1 MPVTLYRID
10 DRLIHGQVVIGWG
23 QPLGIRVVVLV
34 DDDVQASRW
43 EQDLY
48 SAAMPKG
55 MAVRFTDT
63 EEACRE
69 LPAWQAAPEKTV
81 VLTGD
86 IATMATLAKCHPA
99 LLKQVNV
106 GGIHHRQGR
115 TKRLPYVYLS
125 EEEFHQLEALQAL
138 GVRVVAQDVPSAA
151 RSGLEALA

>member
-34 DDDVQASRW
+34 DDEVHAAPW

-48 SAAMPKG
+48 SAAMPRG
-55 MAVRFTDT
+55 MTVRFADT

-69 LPAWQAAPEKTV
+69 LPTWQAAPEKTV

-86 IATMATLAKCHPA
+86 IATMATLAQRHPA
-99 LLKQVNV
+99 LLKRVNV

-115 TKRLPYVYLS
+115 TKRPPYVYLS
-125 EEEFHQLEALQAL
+125 EEEFHQLEALQGL

-151 RSGLEALA
+151 QSGLEALA

>member
-1 MPVTLYRID
+1 MPITLYRID

-23 QPLGIRVVVLV
+23 QPLGVRLVVLV
-34 DDDVQASRW
+34 DDEVHAAEW

-48 SAAMPKG
+48 RAAMPKG
-55 MAVRFTDT
+55 MAVRFVDT

-69 LPAWQAAPEKTV
+69 LPTWQGASEKTV

-86 IATMATLAKCHPA
+86 IASMVTLARCHPS
-99 LLKQVNV
+99 LVQKVNL

-125 EEEFHQLEALQAL
+125 EEEFHQLESLQGN

-151 RSGLEALA
+151 SSELEALG